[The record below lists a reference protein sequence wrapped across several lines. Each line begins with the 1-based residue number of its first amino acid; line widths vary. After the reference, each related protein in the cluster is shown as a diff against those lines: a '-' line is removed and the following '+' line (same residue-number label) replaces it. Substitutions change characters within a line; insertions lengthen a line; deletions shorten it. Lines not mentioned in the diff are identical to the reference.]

1 MCGEIASPSGL
12 AKTLISAR
20 MMINKN
26 LNHIFILTYILFF
39 GNIFLHADE
48 KLTLDECV
56 KHALQNNFDIQI
68 IRKNLSIAQ
77 GMYKSARGFYD
88 PSIGLSAMH
97 THSEEA
103 QVTTI
108 FGTKTKTS
116 TIGLD
121 VHQNIFTGGK
131 ITLSAEGE
139 KIDSNSIFATL
150 NPSYKSKLSL
160 DVSQS
165 LLKNFWGKQ
174 DKEAVFL
181 ARQGVKITDFA
192 VKEQIARF
200 IVTVNQLYWNL
211 VLSQKRL
218 EIMEDSLA
226 RAEKLLSHNRKRFA
240 MGLVE
245 ETDILQLEA
254 VVAIRQVDV
263 LKASDSALDA
273 EDALKSAMYIEGVE
287 NQQSIVPIESF
298 VVPDKEVSIGL
309 IEDIQS
315 IALVKRWDIN
325 QARIAIEN
333 KKYSYN
339 ARKNERLPRFDV
351 TGGVAYTGVGEK
363 EGAAYDSA
371 KSGNHPVWYSGLS
384 LQMPIGNRDASGQYV
399 SARHDYEN
407 ARLSVRKLEQEILK
421 ETKADFRRVKTS
433 FKNIHASAKVE
444 KLQKRKLVLEEE
456 KFRQGR
462 SSINMVID
470 FQNDLQYARLQALQS
485 MIDYKLALITL
496 DFTKG
501 TLFETWGISP

>member
-1 MCGEIASPSGL
+1 
-12 AKTLISAR
+12 
-20 MMINKN
+20 MINRN
-26 LNHIFILTYILFF
+26 LRNIFILTYILFS
-39 GNIFLHADE
+39 GNVFLYADE
-48 KLTLDECV
+48 KLTLNECV

-68 IRKNLSIAQ
+68 IRKNLSVAQ

-88 PSIGLSAMH
+88 PSIGLSAKH

-108 FGTKTKTS
+108 FGTRTKTS

-121 VHQNIFTGGK
+121 VNQNIFTGGK
-131 ITLSAEGE
+131 ITLSAKGE

-150 NPSYKSKLSL
+150 NPSHTSKLSL

-165 LLKNFWGKQ
+165 LLKNFWGRQ

-181 ARQGVKITDFA
+181 ARQGVKIIDLA

-200 IVTVNQLYWNL
+200 IVGIHQQYWNL
-211 VLSQKRL
+211 VLVQKRL

-226 RAEKLLSHNRKRFA
+226 RAERLLSHNKKRFT

-245 ETDILQLEA
+245 ETDVLQLEA
-254 VVAIRQVDV
+254 VVALRNVEV
-263 LKASDSALDA
+263 FKANDAVLDA
-273 EDALKSAMYIEGVE
+273 EDTLKNAIYKDGVNNPE
-287 NQQSIVPIESF
+287 QIRPVESF
-298 VVPDKEVSIGL
+298 AAPEEEISIGS
-309 IEDIQS
+309 IADIQKT
-315 IALVKRWDIN
+315 ALMKRWDIN
-325 QARIAIEN
+325 QMRLDIEN

-339 ARKNERLPRFDV
+339 ARKNERLPQFDV
-351 TGGVAYTGVGEK
+351 TGGIAYTGVGEK

-371 KSGNHPVWYSGLS
+371 KSGNHPVWYSGINLR
-384 LQMPIGNRDASGQYV
+384 MPIGNRDASGQYA
-399 SARHDYEN
+399 SARHTYEN
-407 ARLSVRKLEQEILK
+407 AALVLKKSERDILK
-421 ETKADFRRVKTS
+421 EIRVVYRSVKTG
-433 FKNIHASAKVE
+433 FKNIHASAKAE
-444 KLQKRKLVLEEE
+444 KLQKRKLMLEEE

-470 FQNDLQYARLQALQS
+470 FQNDLQYAQLQALQS

-501 TLFETWGISP
+501 TLFETLDFSP